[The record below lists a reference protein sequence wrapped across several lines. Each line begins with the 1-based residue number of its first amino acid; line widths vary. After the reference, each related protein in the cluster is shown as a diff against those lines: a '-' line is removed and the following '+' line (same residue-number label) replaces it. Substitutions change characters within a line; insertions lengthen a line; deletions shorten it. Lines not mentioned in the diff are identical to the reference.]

1 MKTEN
6 DFEQFESC
14 NGILDLSLAVT
25 CIALGVFSL
34 CTLIYTL
41 INP

>member
-1 MKTEN
+1 MKNEQ
-6 DFEQFESC
+6 DFNES
-14 NGILDLSLAVT
+14 NNEILDLSLLVT

-41 INP
+41 IS

>member
-1 MKTEN
+1 MKEN
-6 DFEQFESC
+6 DFEQFEDC

-34 CTLIYTL
+34 CTIIYTL